1 MAFLRR
7 LVKGSDKKDPAA
19 AMEDN
24 TTTDPLQDVTS
35 KTADLSLAP
44 GDGVEEFSVAT
55 FALSWFWFPE
65 AQFGCVPGVIRTK
78 VGFTGGSKKGPTY
91 HSL

>member
-1 MAFLRR
+1 MLSVLLVRVLVLSRERSSHFLLLPTRSVSMAFLRR

-24 TTTDPLQDVTS
+24 TTTASDPLQDVTS

-55 FALSWFWFPE
+55 FALS
-65 AQFGCVPGVIRTK
+65 
-78 VGFTGGSKKGPTY
+78 
-91 HSL
+91 

>member
-1 MAFLRR
+1 MLSVILVRSRERSSHFLFPSSNYSMAFLRR

-24 TTTDPLQDVTS
+24 TTTASDPLQDVTS

-55 FALSWFWFPE
+55 FALS
-65 AQFGCVPGVIRTK
+65 
-78 VGFTGGSKKGPTY
+78 
-91 HSL
+91 